1 MTAGQQQMELP
12 GVTAM
17 RLDGKGGAIPMS
29 PAAAIAAPKDV
40 PVWINIDFSNA
51 EASDW
56 AWNLSGLADS
66 IVGAMLNTE
75 SRPRTLQQ
83 GDGVLTMLRGVNL
96 NPGARLEDMISVRI
110 WLQPGRVVTASR
122 RCLRSLTEIRQ
133 FIAQGDGPAS
143 PSQLLVDLIDRLNH
157 YIAEGIEQI
166 EENID
171 RAEDEASRDSSLN
184 RSSAFNSLRRQTAQI
199 RRYLSKVSGPLLD
212 RMDVRVSLGVPAF
225 EDLTGEPG
233 VDDTESS
240 RARVHAARVVQIE
253 RAEWRATERAATAG
267 RGAVPTVSSLN
278 ARLPVAALEDAVR
291 LSSEA
296 RGVVR
301 RAVRKLGLSARA
313 YHKVL
318 RVARTVADLAG
329 AETVDAEHLLEAL
342 QYRAQPDAPGGA

>member
-1 MTAGQQQMELP
+1 MTAGQQQMEFP

-29 PAAAIAAPKDV
+29 PAAAVAAPKDV

-83 GDGVLTMLRGVNL
+83 GGGVLTMLRGVNL

-110 WLQPGRVVTASR
+110 WLEPGRVVTASR

-171 RAEDEASRDSSLN
+171 RAEDEASRNSSLN

-199 RRYLSKVSGPLLD
+199 RRYLSPQREALD
-212 RMDVRVSLGVPAF
+212 RLTRVTDSIFDSGQMIELREQLNRLTLGL
-225 EDLTGEPG
+225 EDLDLVRERALVAQEEFLGLLAHEQNARMLVLSIVAAIFLPLSFLTGLMGMNVAGLPG
-233 VDDTESS
+233 TKSPWSFWILVLLMLAAAGFILVIF
-240 RARVHAARVVQIE
+240 RARK
-253 RAEWRATERAATAG
+253 W
-267 RGAVPTVSSLN
+267 L
-278 ARLPVAALEDAVR
+278 
-291 LSSEA
+291 
-296 RGVVR
+296 
-301 RAVRKLGLSARA
+301 
-313 YHKVL
+313 
-318 RVARTVADLAG
+318 
-329 AETVDAEHLLEAL
+329 
-342 QYRAQPDAPGGA
+342 